1 MEVLAGDPP
10 IVLDA
15 AHNPAGAAALAE
27 ALPEAVGGAPVVAC
41 LAVLADKDAAGV
53 LAALAPRVE
62 LAVCTELPA
71 DLLAHAGRPAAR
83 SLDAVQ
89 LAEAAADAGIAT
101 EIVPDPAAA
110 VGRAVAEARSR
121 SGATLVSGSHY
132 LLRYAFQA
140 RS

>member
-1 MEVLAGDPP
+1 
-10 IVLDA
+10 
-15 AHNPAGAAALAE
+15 
-27 ALPEAVGGAPVVAC
+27 
-41 LAVLADKDAAGV
+41 V